1 MSSPNPNIPP
11 ELLTI
16 LKKLGI
22 PAEKMESFATVDDKQ
37 IYSVVTPGA
46 KAIRLWEELRSAVDR
61 TGYWPLVIGRDS
73 GPWEKS
79 DLANSKP
86 NTASWNATLKKHTG
100 VNYDKALGVS
110 GMILKAGVELD
121 AEAWLKKNRLPDP
134 TAEDDEWADLAE
146 EFGMESTSSK
156 PNTAFASVVDSLTR
170 KPIAEVTIALWPT
183 KEGWEVPAL
192 MRYGGWNA
200 CPLPHLHVALLRRW
214 KNKYDAELV
223 AIAGDIV
230 ELRVSNPPTSPEA
243 ALELAREHYSY
254 CDDIV
259 TQGTMTLER
268 LAEVLINGS
277 VWYFWWD

>member
-1 MSSPNPNIPP
+1 MSAPNPNIPL
-11 ELLTI
+11 ELLTEF
-16 LKKLGI
+16 KKLGI
-22 PAEKMESFATVDDKQ
+22 PASKLETFATVEDKQ
-37 IYSVVTPGA
+37 IYSLVTPGA
-46 KAIRLWEELRSAVDR
+46 KAIGLWENLRSVVDR
-61 TGYWPLVIGRDS
+61 TGFWPLVMGQDA
-73 GPWEKS
+73 GPWERS
-79 DLANSKP
+79 DLETSAP
-86 NTASWNATLKKHTG
+86 ITASWMATLKKHTG
-100 VNYDKALGVS
+100 KNYDEALGVS
-110 GMILKAGVELD
+110 GMILKAGLELD
-121 AEAWLKKNRLPDP
+121 AQAWLKKHRLPDP

-146 EFGMESTSSK
+146 EIGTESPASK
-156 PNTAFASVVDSLTR
+156 PNTIFASVADSLSG
-170 KPIAEVTIALWPT
+170 KPLPEVTIALWPT

-200 CPLPHLHVALLRRW
+200 CPLPHLHVALMRRW

-230 ELRVSNPPTSPEA
+230 ELRVGNPPGSPEA